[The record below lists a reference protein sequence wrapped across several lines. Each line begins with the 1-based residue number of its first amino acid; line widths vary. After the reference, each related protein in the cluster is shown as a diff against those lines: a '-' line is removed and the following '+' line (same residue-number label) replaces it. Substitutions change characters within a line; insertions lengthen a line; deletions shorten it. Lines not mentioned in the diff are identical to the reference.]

1 LMALRRPAE
10 WNEWSE
16 AVWRDARAPRFI
28 GDMPHGWVMSDF
40 IRATLDMLA
49 YERESDSTLV
59 VGAGVP
65 IAWARD
71 PAGITVRGLRTR
83 WGALELTSRPS
94 GRHVRMTLR
103 GVTPPGGIE
112 LRAPYGA
119 LPQAVF
125 VDGVRTPTT
134 DGGRAVRLRAPAI
147 VELDY

>member
-1 LMALRRPAE
+1 
-10 WNEWSE
+10 
-16 AVWRDARAPRFI
+16 
-28 GDMPHGWVMSDF
+28 
-40 IRATLDMLA
+40 
-49 YERESDSTLV
+49 
-59 VGAGVP
+59 
-65 IAWARD
+65 
-71 PAGITVRGLRTR
+71 
-83 WGALELTSRPS
+83 
-94 GRHVRMTLR
+94 MTLR